1 MTPSWPAA
9 TPLTSCVTSTG
20 RSTSLGFHHLPNKKA
35 GRIRTHLV
43 CGDHWQGLAQGQHRM
58 GKLRPVT
65 PRSHLLRTR
74 PQPKLHVSFH
84 LILAGVTSGF
94 WSASH
99 APARGCLMRRAVGY
113 FILQTWKH
121 RAEFTAPACPIVE
134 PALNPSL
141 TRRSETRAESL
152 VRTSLAVQSLRL

>member
-1 MTPSWPAA
+1 MTPSWPAVP
-9 TPLTSCVTSTG
+9 PLTSCVTSTG

-35 GRIRTHLV
+35 APPPKRAGRTRTHLV
-43 CGDHWQGLAQGQHRM
+43 RGDHWQGLGQGQHRM

-65 PRSHLLRTR
+65 PRPHLRTR
-74 PQPKLHVSFH
+74 PRPQLHVWFH

-113 FILQTWKH
+113 FIFLFYRPRSTELNLQLQP
-121 RAEFTAPACPIVE
+121 AP
-134 PALNPSL
+134 SW
-141 TRRSETRAESL
+141 
-152 VRTSLAVQSLRL
+152 SLRSTRFLHASRRQELKAL